1 MAPGPKK
8 RNFHTPR
15 NTKNTQASKGTDKK
29 SVESQDEVIKTVD
42 TNSNSPTDS
51 DISQKD
57 KYSKRGVESNWV
69 KYEEPQVDPHADTT
83 RGNDFN
89 VLLSYS
95 GGSGSQLK
103 LQDEKEWD
111 DEFTND
117 LSLDIQ
123 DLVCVMKCIP
133 FHERIALKNVF
144 DDKTI
149 MNFVSVAK
157 NNEMSY
163 KPLSKSEIAEN
174 KAVKEIH
181 EEPVLDIMEEQGLIE
196 SDDDSLPIKTITV
209 QDKTEDI
216 INSLASNLSFK
227 TFSEKVVEEKL
238 PESPVTENKNQES
251 ASNDLDFLLSLN
263 ISSKIPA
270 KEESSSVAK
279 STNVD
284 DWLNSLLDD

>member
-15 NTKNTQASKGTDKK
+15 NTKNTQPSKGTTDRK
-29 SVESQDEVIKTVD
+29 SAEPQEEVIKTVD
-42 TNSNSPTDS
+42 TNSNVSTDS

-69 KYEEPQVDPHADTT
+69 KYEEPQADPHADSL

-123 DLVCVMKCIP
+123 DLVCAMKCIP

-157 NNEMSY
+157 NHEMSY
-163 KPLSKSEIAEN
+163 KSLSKSEIPEN
-174 KAVKEIH
+174 KASKELH
-181 EEPVLDIMEEQGLIE
+181 VEPVLDIMEEQGSIE
-196 SDDDSLPIKTITV
+196 SDDDSVPIKTITV

-227 TFSEKVVEEKL
+227 TFSEKVDEKS
-238 PESPVTENKNQES
+238 PESPVTENKNQEA